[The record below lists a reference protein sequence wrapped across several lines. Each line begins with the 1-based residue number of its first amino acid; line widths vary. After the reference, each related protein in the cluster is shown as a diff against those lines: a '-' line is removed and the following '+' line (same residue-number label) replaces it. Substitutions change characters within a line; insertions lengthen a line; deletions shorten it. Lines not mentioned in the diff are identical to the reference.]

1 MRCVMTEEPKTVPSR
16 IMVVDDHEAAR
27 RGIRLVLAGHPEI
40 DVVCEAVNDEEA
52 LAGARELQPDIIL
65 MDISLPGRSGI
76 QTAASIREVSPE
88 SRIIFVS
95 QHDSVQIA
103 KDAMSVG
110 AYGYVVKSE
119 AGHDLLTAIEA
130 AQKGEVF
137 VSRTLA
143 ARGLKFPLPGRK

>member
-1 MRCVMTEEPKTVPSR
+1 MQRVMTEELKTVLSR
-16 IMVVDDHEAAR
+16 IMVVDDHEVAR
-27 RGIRLVLAGHPEI
+27 RGIRLVLAGHPGL

-65 MDISLPGRSGI
+65 MDISLPRRSGI

-103 KDAMSVG
+103 TNAVSVG

-119 AGHDLLTAIEA
+119 AGHDLLAAIEA
-130 AQKGEVF
+130 ARKGEVF
-137 VSRTLA
+137 VSWTLA
-143 ARGLKFPLPGRK
+143 ARGLKFHPMGRK